1 LYHYYK
7 RYFDILFSAIALILL
22 SPLFIGLAIAIKLDS
37 CGPIFYR
44 QPRLGKNGIQFQMY
58 KFRSMVVDAESK
70 GAGLFNYENDPRV
83 TRVGKLLRITSFDE
97 LPQLINILKGE
108 MSIVGPRPPVYYEL
122 GDYETLNKRYK
133 KRFTVLPG
141 LTGLAQV
148 EGRNSIIWDRKVDYD
163 NYYVD
168 LVNEKGLIV
177 DIKIICKTV
186 LNIVKKKDI
195 YEKKNNP
202 ERSDEQSGEEEAVEI
217 IAKAHANENGKA
229 SQISLSNNW

>member
-1 LYHYYK
+1 
-7 RYFDILFSAIALILL
+7 
-22 SPLFIGLAIAIKLDS
+22 
-37 CGPIFYR
+37 
-44 QPRLGKNGIQFQMY
+44 
-58 KFRSMVVDAESK
+58 MVVDAESK